1 MPIARLLVLGLI
13 AFAALLLLMW
23 GVYQSWHTTKSP
35 EAERVARRLRNAI
48 GDAGS
53 ELAVSITK
61 ERLLSRDPG
70 LQRLLKGWPPVLAL
84 DRLLQQSGMGG
95 TVARLL
101 LVMLAVPPLVL
112 ALSSAIGLGWP
123 LRLALTALA
132 GALPAMLVSRA
143 KQKRLAS
150 IDSLLPDALDM
161 MGRAMRAGHAF
172 PTTLKMIADEMPQPL
187 AGEFRT
193 VFDEVNFGVAMP
205 DALMNL
211 AQRVPSTDLRYF
223 VVAVL
228 IQRETGGNLTE
239 LLTSIS
245 AIIRDRMKLLG
256 QVKVMSAE
264 GKMSAWVLGL
274 LPFGAAAMMYVTN
287 PEFLAPLYTD
297 PAGRKMLSM
306 AGTLM
311 LVGFFV
317 IRKITHIRV

>member
-1 MPIARLLVLGLI
+1 MSIVRLLILGLLV
-13 AFAALLLLMW
+13 FAALLLLMW
-23 GVYQSWHTTKSP
+23 GIYQSWHTTKSP

-70 LQRLLKGWPPVLAL
+70 LQRLLKSLPPVLAL

-101 LVMLAVPPLVL
+101 AMIVAAPLLVL
-112 ALSSAIGLGWP
+112 LLTSLAGLGWP
-123 LRLALTALA
+123 LRLVLTALA
-132 GALPAMLVSRA
+132 GALPVMMVSRA
-143 KQKRLAS
+143 KQKRLDQ
-150 IDSLLPDALDM
+150 IDSMLPDALDM

-187 AGEFRT
+187 AGEFRA
-193 VFDEVNFGVAMP
+193 VFDEVNFGVAMQ

-245 AIIRDRMKLLG
+245 AIIRDRIKLLG

-264 GKMSAWVLGL
+264 GKMSAKVLGA
-274 LPFGAAAMMYVTN
+274 LPFGAAAMMYFTN
-287 PEFLAPLYTD
+287 AEFLMPLYTD
-297 PAGRKMLSM
+297 PSGRKMLSI

-311 LVGFFV
+311 VIGFFV